1 MKSNHKKVLLIAP
14 ALVLIT
20 FAPTPISA
28 ITSAKSSSARLSV
41 SKQKEK
47 DSLLKNEAV
56 SKTSE
61 EDAIPLAGQDK
72 LAQLAQTFQEK
83 PDDSKYG
90 ALWENFVA
98 FVQQQTV
105 RHKDPSHLFK
115 SWKAL
120 SEAGLKVIDPIG
132 ADNAIHV
139 YIFNRIAQ
147 NTYSFV
153 PQAKYALIQW
163 NEQTASVPVIS
174 SSDHKSSKRARARK
188 LRTVT
193 VMKTQL
199 INIPSS
205 VDIKDANLLPRIT
218 PVKAPVKVSH
228 KASVK
233 NCKTNKVNGMSN
245 HYLALL
251 GTDQQSGHTW
261 LLAMKQTSVGWCLY
275 PDLFQDIP
283 SFLVQTNSA
292 KIKFCGNNLMINMG
306 GPGGYEL
313 LMPFIED
320 HFAFSTKEAQDS
332 AAAVARQFLL
342 AVQYKRLDLAKV
354 WLSDPKLVSIPAYLG
369 LFNRSSDNAPLRMAN
384 MPSPICG
391 GSRFRLIT
399 SNKDDLIIDVAKIKN
414 QWLIKGLF
422 IAPGNL
428 TPGIGV
434 KVSPSSPN

>member
-1 MKSNHKKVLLIAP
+1 MLKRPFQRLQVPSQA
-14 ALVLIT
+14 
-20 FAPTPISA
+20 A
-28 ITSAKSSSARLSV
+28 IDYLRQ
-41 SKQKEK
+41 SKKEK
-47 DSLLKNEAV
+47 GSQLKNQEV
-56 SKTSE
+56 SNTRE
-61 EDAIPLAGQDK
+61 EDEIPSAGQDK

-83 PDDSKYG
+83 PDDNKYG

-98 FVQQQTV
+98 FVQQQTSK
-105 RHKDPSHLFK
+105 HKDPSHLFR

-120 SEAGLKVIDPIG
+120 SDAGLKIIDPIG
-132 ADNAIHV
+132 ADNAVHV
-139 YIFNRIAQ
+139 YVFNRLAQ

-163 NEQTASVPVIS
+163 NEQTACTAADMS
-174 SSDHKSSKRARARK
+174 SESKSSKRTRSRK
-188 LRTVT
+188 LRTAT
-193 VMKTQL
+193 VLKTQL

-205 VDIKDANLLPRIT
+205 VDIKEANLLPHIA
-218 PVKAPVKVSH
+218 PVKAPGKVSR
-228 KASVK
+228 KASAKSVK
-233 NCKTNKVNGMSN
+233 KNKVNIISN

-261 LLAMKQTSVGWCLY
+261 LLAMKQTSAGWSLY

-292 KIKFCGNNLMINMG
+292 KIKFCGNNLLINMG
-306 GPGGYEL
+306 GTGGYEL
-313 LMPFIED
+313 VMPFTED

-332 AAAVARQFLL
+332 ASAVARQFLL

-369 LFNRSSDNAPLRMAN
+369 LFNRSSDSTPLRIAN
-384 MPSPICG
+384 MPAPICG

-399 SNKDDLIIDVAKIKN
+399 GNKDDLIIDVAKMKN

-428 TPGIGV
+428 TSGLGV
-434 KVSPSSPN
+434 KVSPGSLN